1 MLVHCLGRLHY
12 DDPPTPLVYSTLA
25 LHSLRHKLPLSLISN
40 VLWAY
45 GQLATSNVLF
55 AQSLSTP
62 AMCTLVLAAEQQL
75 REARQK
81 LGDLGLAV
89 GLSEPKRVRVAGE
102 GMDEEGVEIHGGEQQ
117 QQQQQQQQHTPPS
130 QSLSQAGQTGQAGY
144 EGTQKGS
151 RASTLRSGGQEVGS
165 TADKQ
170 HAWFGPQGAAAR
182 VVGVGVAARGGAAA
196 GDRPGDPAAER
207 MSATWR
213 WPPPPPPKL
222 ELLFPATGAR
232 TVCPATFS
240 DTLDYTRFTT
250 IPLPR
255 LPQPLPHPPG
265 TQGAAGRHEEEAE
278 AGAVWHIDR
287 PGGCSSSV
295 LVPVTVPED
304 AGEDRPG
311 GLVTVLLDFVRG
323 VAEQATT
330 SDSQVIGNVARA
342 CMRLRLKSPEL
353 LTCISQLLPG
363 LLPQLTDQDIGS
375 VATSCA
381 CLYSG
386 PVSRSVVEALGSEL
400 ARRGLDQVSE
410 QSIMNVAS
418 AHTIMDTAGSLEF
431 RKMVLFML
439 QRWQQQQWRPL
450 SSPGMK
456 YKSFQLKN
464 FFMASGVFSSNVVTS
479 KVVQQ
484 C

>member
-89 GLSEPKRVRVAGE
+89 GLSEPKRWR
-102 GMDEEGVEIHGGEQQ
+102 
-117 QQQQQQQQHTPPS
+117 
-130 QSLSQAGQTGQAGY
+130 TG
-144 EGTQKGS
+144 
-151 RASTLRSGGQEVGS
+151 
-165 TADKQ
+165 
-170 HAWFGPQGAAAR
+170 
-182 VVGVGVAARGGAAA
+182 
-196 GDRPGDPAAER
+196 
-207 MSATWR
+207 
-213 WPPPPPPKL
+213 
-222 ELLFPATGAR
+222 
-232 TVCPATFS
+232 
-240 DTLDYTRFTT
+240 
-250 IPLPR
+250 
-255 LPQPLPHPPG
+255 
-265 TQGAAGRHEEEAE
+265 
-278 AGAVWHIDR
+278 
-287 PGGCSSSV
+287 
-295 LVPVTVPED
+295 
-304 AGEDRPG
+304 G

-381 CLYSG
+381 CLYS
-386 PVSRSVVEALGSEL
+386 
-400 ARRGLDQVSE
+400 
-410 QSIMNVAS
+410 
-418 AHTIMDTAGSLEF
+418 
-431 RKMVLFML
+431 
-439 QRWQQQQWRPL
+439 
-450 SSPGMK
+450 
-456 YKSFQLKN
+456 
-464 FFMASGVFSSNVVTS
+464 
-479 KVVQQ
+479 
-484 C
+484 